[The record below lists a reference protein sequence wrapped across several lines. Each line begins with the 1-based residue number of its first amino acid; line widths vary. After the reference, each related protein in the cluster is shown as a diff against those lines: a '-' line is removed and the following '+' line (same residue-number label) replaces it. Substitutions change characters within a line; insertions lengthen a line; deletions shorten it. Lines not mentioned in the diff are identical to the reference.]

1 MVGSRII
8 IPRSNNCNL
17 IPDLHAFNLSKHS
30 LLYVAPSV
38 PHTCLRIFGQFGLQ
52 PASWSDKAPS
62 ARVVLDIFAL
72 VCEEESVLLDSM
84 ILSFILLVVE
94 GEFVLLGSNVFSS
107 GVVLLVDEGETVLL
121 ASMDSSFV
129 VESEVFSLVSEEE
142 SVILGSIVFS
152 LIVLVDDGE
161 FVSHFPS

>member
-1 MVGSRII
+1 M
-8 IPRSNNCNL
+8 
-17 IPDLHAFNLSKHS
+17 
-30 LLYVAPSV
+30 
-38 PHTCLRIFGQFGLQ
+38 
-52 PASWSDKAPS
+52 
-62 ARVVLDIFAL
+62 
-72 VCEEESVLLDSM
+72 
-84 ILSFILLVVE
+84 
-94 GEFVLLGSNVFSS
+94 
-107 GVVLLVDEGETVLL
+107 LVDEGETVLL